1 MRTRV
6 TRDPTGYRR
15 TGWVFWALGG
25 LLLIFIV
32 LPLVVTIVDGGWG
45 GLVKV
50 AREWGVLRS
59 IAITFLAAFIA
70 TAIAFALGTPLA
82 YQLARRDFPGKSVV
96 QGLVDVP
103 LVIPH
108 TAAGIALLM
117 VFGRQGL
124 IGKPFAGVGLFFTEN
139 LAGIVIAM
147 LFVSLPL
154 FVGSAQAA
162 FGLVDTRLEYV
173 ARTLGASPW
182 RSFFRV
188 ALPLAGRGLMAG
200 GVLMWARGISEF
212 GAIVILAYNPKT
224 ISVLTYELFSGYGL
238 SVALPVTA
246 LLILIALVIL
256 VVFRLLL
263 PSRAAGSSWRRD

>member
-1 MRTRV
+1 MT
-6 TRDPTGYRR
+6 TDPTGYRR

-25 LLLIFIV
+25 LLLLFVV
-32 LPLVVTIVDGGWG
+32 LPLAVTIIDGGWS
-45 GLVKV
+45 GLAKV

-59 IAITFLAAFIA
+59 IGITFLGALIA
-70 TAIAFALGTPLA
+70 TAVAFVLGTPLA
-82 YQLARRDFPGKSVV
+82 YLLARRRFLGKSVI

-117 VFGRQGL
+117 VFGRQGI
-124 IGKPFAGVGLFFTEN
+124 IGRPFASLGLFFTEN

-154 FVGSAQAA
+154 FVGSAQAS
-162 FGLVDTRLEYV
+162 FELVDTRLEHV

-182 RSFFRV
+182 RSFSRV

-200 GVLMWARGISEF
+200 AVLMWARGTSEF

-224 ISVLTYELFSGYGL
+224 ISVLIWELFSGYGL

-246 LLILIALVIL
+246 LLILIALVVL
-256 VVFRLLL
+256 VIFRLVL
-263 PSRAAGSSWRRD
+263 PSRASDGRWRRG

>member
-1 MRTRV
+1 V
-6 TRDPTGYRR
+6 SRDPTGYRR
-15 TGWVFWALGG
+15 TGIVFWALGG
-25 LLLIFIV
+25 LLLIFLV
-32 LPLVVTIVDGGWG
+32 LPLIVTIVNGGWS
-45 GLVKV
+45 GLAEV
-50 AREWGVLRS
+50 AQEWGVLRS
-59 IAITFLAAFIA
+59 IGITFLAAFIA
-70 TAIAFALGTPLA
+70 TAIAFVLGTPLA
-82 YQLARRDFPGKSVV
+82 YLLSRKGFFGKSVV

-117 VFGRQGL
+117 VFGAQGV
-124 IGKPFAGVGLFFTEN
+124 IGEPFASVGVFFTEN

-147 LFVSLPL
+147 LFVSVPL

-162 FGLVDTRLEYV
+162 FGLVDARLEHV

-182 RSFFRV
+182 RSFFGV
-188 ALPLAGRGLMAG
+188 ALPLAGRGLLAG
-200 GVLMWARGISEF
+200 AVLMWARGISEF

-224 ISVLTYELFSGYGL
+224 ISILTYELYSGYGL

-256 VVFRLLL
+256 VVFRLVL
-263 PSRAAGSSWRRD
+263 PSRASGGRWRRD

>member
-1 MRTRV
+1 V
-6 TRDPTGYRR
+6 TRNPTGYRR
-15 TGWVFWALGG
+15 TGWIFWILAA
-25 LLLIFIV
+25 LLLIFIA
-32 LPLVVTIVDGGWG
+32 LPLIVTIVNGGWG
-45 GLVKV
+45 GLVEV
-50 AREWGVLRS
+50 VQEWSVLRS
-59 IAITFLAAFIA
+59 IGITFLAAFIA
-70 TAIAFALGTPLA
+70 FVLGTPLA
-82 YQLARRDFPGKSVV
+82 YLLARRAFPGRGLV

-117 VFGRQGL
+117 VFGRQGV
-124 IGKPFAGVGLFFTEN
+124 IGEPFASIGVFFTEN

-154 FVGSAQAA
+154 FVGSAVAA
-162 FGLVDTRLEYV
+162 FGLVDTRLEHV

-182 RSFFRV
+182 RAFSRV
-188 ALPLAGRGLMAG
+188 AMPLAGRGLLAG

-224 ISVLTYELFSGYGL
+224 ISVLVWELFSGYGL

-256 VVFRLLL
+256 VVFRLVL
-263 PSRAAGSSWRRD
+263 PSRASGGRWRREG

>member
-1 MRTRV
+1 MTRS
-6 TRDPTGYRR
+6 PTGHGR
-15 TGWVFWALGG
+15 TGWIFWVIGG
-25 LLLIFIV
+25 LLLAFIV
-32 LPLVVTIVDGGWG
+32 LPLVVTIIHGGWS
-45 GLVKV
+45 GLVDV

-59 IAITFLAAFIA
+59 IGITFLAAFIA
-70 TAIAFALGTPLA
+70 TIIAFVLGTPLA

-117 VFGRQGL
+117 VFGRHGL
-124 IGKPFAGVGLFFTEN
+124 IGRPFAGIGVFFTEN

-154 FVGSAQAA
+154 FVGSARAA
-162 FGLVDTRLEYV
+162 FEMVDTRLEYV
-173 ARTLGASPW
+173 ARTLGASSW
-182 RSFFRV
+182 RSFAQI
-188 ALPLAGRGLMAG
+188 ALPLAGRGLLAG

-224 ISVLTYELFSGYGL
+224 VSVLTYELFSGYGL

-263 PSRAAGSSWRRD
+263 PSRVAGSRWRRD

>member
-1 MRTRV
+1 VRG
-6 TRDPTGYRR
+6 DPTGHRR
-15 TGWVFWALGG
+15 TVWIFWILAA
-25 LLLIFIV
+25 LLLLFIV
-32 LPLVVTIVDGGWG
+32 LPLVVTIVDGGWS

-59 IAITFLAAFIA
+59 IGITFLGALIA
-70 TAIAFALGTPLA
+70 TVIAFVLGTPLA
-82 YQLARRDFPGKSVV
+82 YLLARRDFPGKSVV

-117 VFGRQGL
+117 VFGRHGI
-124 IGKPFAGVGLFFTEN
+124 IGRPFAAVGLFFTDN

-162 FGLVDTRLEYV
+162 FGLVDTRLEHV
-173 ARTLGASPW
+173 ARTLGASPL
-182 RSFFRV
+182 RAFSRV
-188 ALPLAGRGLMAG
+188 ALPLAGRGLLAG

-224 ISVLTYELFSGYGL
+224 ISVLTWELFSGYGL
-238 SVALPVTA
+238 SVVLPVTA

-256 VVFRLLL
+256 VVFRLIL
-263 PSRAAGSSWRRD
+263 PSRAVGGRWRRE

>member
-1 MRTRV
+1 MLV
-6 TRDPTGYRR
+6 TRDPNGYRR
-15 TGWVFWALGG
+15 TGWIFWILAA

-32 LPLVVTIVDGGWG
+32 LPLAVTIVQGGWG

-59 IAITFLAAFIA
+59 IGITFLAAFIA
-70 TAIAFALGTPLA
+70 TIVAFVLGTPLA
-82 YQLARRDFPGKSVV
+82 YLLARRDFPGKSVV

-117 VFGRQGL
+117 VFGRQGI
-124 IGKPFAGVGLFFTEN
+124 IGKPFAGVGVFFTEN

-147 LFVSLPL
+147 LFVSVPL

-162 FGLVDTRLEYV
+162 FGLVDTRLERV

-182 RSFFRV
+182 RAFSSV
-188 ALPLAGRGLMAG
+188 ALPLAGRGLAAG
-200 GVLMWARGISEF
+200 AVLMWARGISEF

-224 ISVLTYELFSGYGL
+224 ISVLTWELFSGYGL
-238 SVALPVTA
+238 SVVLPVTA
-246 LLILIALVIL
+246 LVILIALVIL
-256 VVFRLLL
+256 VIFRLLL
-263 PSRAAGSSWRRD
+263 PSRTSGRGWRGG

>member
-1 MRTRV
+1 M

-15 TGWVFWALGG
+15 TGWIFWALGG
-25 LLLIFIV
+25 LLLIFLV
-32 LPLVVTIVDGGWG
+32 LPLVVTIVNGGWS
-45 GLVKV
+45 GLADV
-50 AREWGVLRS
+50 AQQWGVLRS
-59 IAITFLAAFIA
+59 IGITFLAAFIA
-70 TAIAFALGTPLA
+70 TAIAFVLGTPLS
-82 YQLARRDFPGKSVV
+82 YLLARKGFRGKSVV
-96 QGLVDVP
+96 QGVVDVP

-117 VFGRQGL
+117 VFGAQGV
-124 IGKPFAGVGLFFTEN
+124 IGKPFASVGVFFTEN

-154 FVGSAQAA
+154 FIGSAQAA
-162 FGLVDTRLEYV
+162 FGLVDARLEHV

-182 RSFFRV
+182 RSFYRV
-188 ALPLAGRGLMAG
+188 ALPLAGRGLLAG
-200 GVLMWARGISEF
+200 AVLMWARGISEF

-224 ISVLTYELFSGYGL
+224 ISILTYELFSGYGL

-256 VVFRLLL
+256 VVFRLVL
-263 PSRAAGSSWRRD
+263 PSRASGGHWRRD